1 MLCSVVRMSSIA
13 DNIGLISCSV
23 SKAYQDAGTARAAHT
38 PRLVA
43 VSKTK
48 PKEAIIEAY
57 QAGHRVF
64 GENYVQELVEKS
76 QDSVIQSTCPD
87 IEWHF
92 IGHCQSQ
99 KAKVLMK
106 CPRLSTVETVTSTK
120 LATKLNNAATSPVR
134 VFIQVNTSGEENKNG
149 VEPSQVMDLVKFIT
163 DNCPN
168 LQFHGLMTI
177 GNLDNSIASSETGE
191 NPDFSVLVNT
201 RSKVAAALGKEETA
215 LELSMGMSKDYKEAI
230 MMGST
235 NVRVGS
241 QIFGARNYPGN
252 TTNTANTANTSN
264 TTNTNS
270 VETITDTVEK
280 VSL

>member
-1 MLCSVVRMSSIA
+1 MRVGIVRMSSIA
-13 DNIGLISCSV
+13 DNIGLVSRSV
-23 SKAYQDAGTARAAHT
+23 SKAYQDAGAARALHPT
-38 PRLVA
+38 RLVA

-76 QDSVIQSTCPD
+76 QDPVIQSTCPD

-92 IGHCQSQ
+92 IGNCQSQ

-106 CPRLSTVETVTSTK
+106 CPRLTTVETVTSTK
-120 LATKLNNAATSPVR
+120 LATKLNNAAIFPVR

-149 VEPSQVMDLVKFIT
+149 VEPSQVVDLVKFIT

-177 GNLDNSIASSETGE
+177 GNLENSIASSETGE
-191 NPDFSVLVNT
+191 NPDFSVLVKT
-201 RSKVAAALGKEETA
+201 RSTVAAVLGKEETA

-241 QIFGARNYPGN
+241 QIFGARDYPGTKNTENTAN
-252 TTNTANTANTSN
+252 TTNTTNTS
-264 TTNTNS
+264 S
-270 VETITDTVEK
+270 VETITDKVEK